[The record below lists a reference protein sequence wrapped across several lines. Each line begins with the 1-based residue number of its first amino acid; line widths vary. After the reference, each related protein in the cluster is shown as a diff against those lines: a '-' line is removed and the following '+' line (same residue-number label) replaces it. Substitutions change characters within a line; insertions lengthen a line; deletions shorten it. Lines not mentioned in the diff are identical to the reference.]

1 MRILIAHATYDASIT
16 PWSSIIAAR
25 LENSRY
31 LLPSLRLFLFSSD
44 DLNVL
49 ISSSSS
55 YFSIM
60 IEDVM
65 IRLERRDIYRIFVRF
80 EFYLSKKRKLG
91 NRAYQFSAR
100 EKMAALSYPSRY
112 LTPFWNSARA
122 EINRE
127 RNVSRKIRDVT
138 RTRSTVFPCF
148 VFELEQGLCLWVIL
162 FRIERASER
171 PRCATITRF
180 AGCNPTRCAYV

>member
-1 MRILIAHATYDASIT
+1 MMPRLHPDPPLSPLVWKTADTYS
-16 PWSSIIAAR
+16 P
-25 LENSRY
+25 
-31 LLPSLRLFLFSSD
+31 LFIFFLD

-49 ISSSSS
+49 ISFFFLSSSS
-55 YFSIM
+55 SIM
-60 IEDVM
+60 IEDVI

-138 RTRSTVFPCF
+138 RTRSTAFPCF

-171 PRCATITRF
+171 ATTM
-180 AGCNPTRCAYV
+180 CNYNSVCWM

>member
-1 MRILIAHATYDASIT
+1 MMPRLHPDPPLSPLVWKTADTYS
-16 PWSSIIAAR
+16 P
-25 LENSRY
+25 
-31 LLPSLRLFLFSSD
+31 LFIFFLD

-49 ISSSSS
+49 ISFFFLSSSSSSSSS

-60 IEDVM
+60 IEDVI

-112 LTPFWNSARA
+112 LTPF
-122 EINRE
+122 
-127 RNVSRKIRDVT
+127 
-138 RTRSTVFPCF
+138 
-148 VFELEQGLCLWVIL
+148 
-162 FRIERASER
+162 
-171 PRCATITRF
+171 
-180 AGCNPTRCAYV
+180 